1 MTENTR
7 AFIDTHC
14 HLDMEDY
21 RQDLDSVLARATKS
35 GVKTIITIGI
45 DVPSSIKAVRLAES
59 YSQVYAAVGIHP
71 HDVANAAEDDFHTL
85 ARLAKHDKVIG
96 YGEIGLDYARQYSPE
111 DLQQKVFSR
120 QLELAKELDL
130 PVIIHDRDAH
140 ADTLRLLQKHAPFP
154 SGGVMHCF
162 SGDEAFANR
171 LIELGFFISIPG
183 IVTFKNAHFLHQVVA
198 TLPFQSMLI
207 ETDGPFLAP
216 VPYRG
221 KRNEPSYILHTAER
235 IAQLA
240 GVPLDEVAAATTKNA
255 QTLFKLN
262 RYK

>member
-1 MTENTR
+1 MIENTR
-7 AFIDTHC
+7 TLIDTHC
-14 HLDMEDY
+14 HLDMKAYDK
-21 RQDLDSVLARATKS
+21 DLDSVLARASET

-45 DVPSSIKAVRLAES
+45 DVPSSIEAVRLAEN

-71 HDVANAAEDDFHTL
+71 HDVANAVEDDFHTL

-96 YGEIGLDYARQYSPE
+96 YGEIGLDYAKQYSPE
-111 DLQQKVFSR
+111 DLQKNVFSK
-120 QLELAKELDL
+120 QLELAKELGL

-140 ADTLRLLQKHAPFP
+140 EDTLRLLRKHAPFP

-162 SGDEAFANR
+162 SGDTALANS
-171 LIELGFFISIPG
+171 LMELGFFISIPG
-183 IVTFKNAHFLHQVVA
+183 IVTFKNAHYLHQVAA
-198 TLPFQSMLI
+198 TLPLQSMLI

-221 KRNEPSYILHTAER
+221 KRNEPSYIIHTAER

-240 GVPLDEVAAATTKNA
+240 GVSLDTVVAATTKNA

-262 RYK
+262 PL